1 MTYKSSCVTTFTD
14 ETKALKS
21 KKLQKCNKSSKK
33 KIAQDSIKIETQF
46 RFQGFSFSS
55 RLQRHIP
62 ILIKRIRNQK
72 VEKDP
77 FKGFDFW
84 EIAFAFNLKHNSSL
98 ECKISTKKFPYFC
111 FNLQKFLL
119 SSPPPHFS
127 TFKFKHCGSYKDIKS
142 YNFTLLPERNYH
154 SFEFQETKNK
164 TSPLYSQHH

>member
-1 MTYKSSCVTTFTD
+1 MTTFTD

-127 TFKFKHCGSYKDIKS
+127 TFKYTVVLIKTS
-142 YNFTLLPERNYH
+142 KATILHFCQRENYY
-154 SFEFQETKNK
+154 SFEFQETKNE
-164 TSPLYSQHH
+164 TSLLYSQHH